1 MISQEWHEILSF
13 ISLLWK
19 HKLFTIADID
29 IRLGNLV
36 IALTLLLFASRLS
49 KLAVKIINR
58 RLIVRFV
65 DDHAS
70 QTTYQTF
77 AFYAVFALFVTM
89 SLTVAGIPLTV
100 FTVVGG
106 ALAIGVGFGSQN
118 IVNNFI
124 SGVILLVEQPV
135 KVGDVV
141 ELEGMIGSILSINTR
156 STKIKTADNKIYI
169 VPNSFFLE
177 KSVLNWTFEESMV
190 RTTIQFGVA
199 YGTDVRLVEKT
210 CMEILHSL
218 PGVEQTPVP
227 HVFFEDFGDSNLT
240 FALYF
245 WCDLGKVEG
254 LVHMRSAVRFEIDRR
269 FRENKIEMA
278 FPQRDMNLKVGRHL
292 DVKIIS

>member
-1 MISQEWHEILSF
+1 MISQEWHEILNF

-36 IALTLLLFASRLS
+36 VALTLLLFASRLS
-49 KLAVKIINR
+49 RLAVKIINR

-65 DDHAS
+65 DDRAT

-141 ELEGMIGSILSINTR
+141 ELEGMTGSIIAINTR
-156 STKIKTADNKIYI
+156 STKIKTAENKIYV

-199 YGTDVRLVEKT
+199 YGSDVRLVEKT
-210 CMEILHSL
+210 CLEVLHTIK
-218 PGVEQTPVP
+218 GVEQTPP
-227 HVFFEDFGDSNLT
+227 PQVFFEDFGDSNLT

-245 WCDLGKVEG
+245 WCDLHKVEG
-254 LVHMRSAVRFEIDRR
+254 LANMRSSVRFEIDRS